1 MSTLKQGAG
10 AAAGRTAGA
19 GCRRSSVSKVEL
31 PKLELSFKKAKPE
44 VHQQTGTSHVPNAN
58 ASL

>member
-19 GCRRSSVSKVEL
+19 GCRRVA
-31 PKLELSFKKAKPE
+31 ELSFKKAKPE
-44 VHQQTGTSHVPNAN
+44 VHQQTGTSHVPSAN